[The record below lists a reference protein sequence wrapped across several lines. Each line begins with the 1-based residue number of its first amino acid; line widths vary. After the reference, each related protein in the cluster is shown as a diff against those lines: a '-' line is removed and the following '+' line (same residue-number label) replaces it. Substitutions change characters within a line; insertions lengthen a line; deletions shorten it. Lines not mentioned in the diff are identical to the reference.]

1 MRKSREKMTSP
12 FREVAS
18 LSHLWNPWGYGPLIS
33 KVLCRTLRVTKKDQP
48 KSTWLGV
55 LTNKW
60 SSLMKCYRSVELLK
74 PLRANL
80 GTGNFL
86 KTWKKL
92 IKIIMSKLVD
102 VVEQLI
108 LVKKNSSCSTSK
120 LFEITVLELEIGN
133 WCIDIYFISFYFTME
148 PKFFPWLFVNLILA
162 LSKNSKR
169 FEIAFE
175 R

>member
-18 LSHLWNPWGYGPLIS
+18 RSHLWNPWGYGPLIS
-33 KVLCRTLRVTKKDQP
+33 KVLYRTLRVTKKDQP
-48 KSTWLGV
+48 KSKWLGV
-55 LTNKW
+55 PTNKW
-60 SSLMKCYRSVELLK
+60 SSSMKCCRSVVLLK
-74 PLRANL
+74 HLHANL
-80 GTGNFL
+80 GTDNFL
-86 KTWKKL
+86 KIWKKP
-92 IKIIMSKLVD
+92 IKIIMNKLVD
-102 VVEQLI
+102 VVDQLT
-108 LVKKNSSCSTSK
+108 LAKKNSSCSTFK
-120 LFEITVLELEIGN
+120 LFEITVLVLEIGN

-169 FEIAFE
+169 FEIGFE